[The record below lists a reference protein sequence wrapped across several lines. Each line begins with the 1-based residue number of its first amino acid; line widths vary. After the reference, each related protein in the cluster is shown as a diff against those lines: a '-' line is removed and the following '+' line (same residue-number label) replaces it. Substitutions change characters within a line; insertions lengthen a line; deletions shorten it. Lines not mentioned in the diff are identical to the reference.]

1 MNIEFTRGADILK
14 TVSEKYKKLFTIGFA
29 AETDK
34 LDANAKHKLED
45 KNLDMIIGNI
55 ANHELKIGFESD
67 FNKVT
72 VFTKDRTKEIDEDKK
87 INIAVEL
94 FKIISSEYSKKVS
107 LVSLD
112 VK

>member
-1 MNIEFTRGADILK
+1 
-14 TVSEKYKKLFTIGFA
+14 
-29 AETDK
+29 
-34 LDANAKHKLED
+34 
-45 KNLDMIIGNI
+45 
-55 ANHELKIGFESD
+55 LKIGFESD